1 MRDYFTIQFLNP
13 GLELEA
19 ELLARGLSE
28 YEYKDPPSSGGLSVL
43 RLKLPVDD
51 PHLPVLLDL
60 VEELNI
66 KHWSA
71 YITEFSDDDYADA
84 TWLEAEI
91 ISWIGYPKPENRW
104 QEVTYDL
111 NHYDF
116 CPRCGAGF
124 TQINPF
130 RFPKSHERGKT
141 IHFCHPGWVPDALF
155 VRERVKRELIAQGIQ
170 GVSYRAAI
178 EAGSKKP
185 FEDVIQIM
193 VNHILEE
200 ALLNPLDFPS
210 EVCSQCNRQKWLSI
224 PRVNRFKRAAF
235 DDRLD
240 MVLTYEWF
248 GTGALAF
255 RKILVSRRFA
265 ELVQEQRWRGLR
277 LRPVILE

>member
-1 MRDYFTIQFLNP
+1 MRDYFTIQFLDP

-19 ELLARGLSE
+19 ELIARGLSK
-28 YEYKDPPSSGGLSVL
+28 YEYKDPPPSGGLSVL
-43 RLKLPVDD
+43 WLKIPVDD
-51 PHLPVLLDL
+51 PHLPVLL
-60 VEELNI
+60 ELGEQH
-66 KHWSA
+66 KHWDA
-71 YITEFSDDDYADA
+71 YITEFSDEDYADA

-91 ISWIGYPKPENRW
+91 VSWIGYPKPENNWR
-104 QEVTYDL
+104 EVTYDL
-111 NHYDF
+111 NHSDF
-116 CPRCGAGF
+116 CPKCGVGF
-124 TQINPF
+124 TQVHPF
-130 RFPKSHERGKT
+130 RFSKSHKRGKT
-141 IHFCHPGWVPDALF
+141 IHFCRPGWVPDALF
-155 VRERVKRELIAQGIQ
+155 IREGMKKELIAHGIK
-170 GVSYRAAI
+170 GVRYLAAI

-193 VNHILEE
+193 FNQVLEP
-200 ALLNPLDFPS
+200 ALLNTTDFPS
-210 EVCSQCNRQKWLSI
+210 EACSQCNRQKWLSI
-224 PRVNRFKRAAF
+224 PRVNRFKRTAF